1 MVTAARM
8 EAGKPTMAARR
19 RGRGE
24 RPSPVNGWLVVD
36 KPSGVTSTTVCNRVR
51 RLAGNA
57 KTGHGGT
64 LDPLATGVL
73 PIAFGEATKT
83 VGYTMDARKSYRFT
97 VRWGEARDTDDA
109 DGEIVETAAGRPGVR
124 EIEAALPRF
133 IGEIEQTPPIYSAV
147 KIGGERAYKL
157 AREDRAV
164 VPEPRQV
171 TVESFSLVR
180 QIDDDAAEF
189 DVVCGKGTYMRS
201 LARDLALALGTVGH
215 IAVLRRTAVGGFRE
229 ADAMTLA
236 SLEALG
242 HIPPDFEGL
251 LPVETA
257 LADIPALALSGSEA
271 ATLRSGQVVQLFRTS
286 DLPRLGEIADGSTV
300 RATAGG
306 KLVAVAR
313 LEGGRVRPVRVM
325 NH

>member
-1 MVTAARM
+1 M
-8 EAGKPTMAARR
+8 AGSR
-19 RGRGE
+19 RGRRE
-24 RPSPVNGWLVVD
+24 RASPVNGWLIVD
-36 KPSGVTSTTVCNRVR
+36 KPSGMTSTTVCNRVR
-51 RLAGNA
+51 RLAGNS

-83 VGYTMDARKSYRFT
+83 VAYTMDARKSYRFV

-109 DGEIVETAAGRPGVR
+109 DGEVVETSTERPGR
-124 EIEAALPRF
+124 EEIVAGLPRF
-133 IGEIEQTPPIYSAV
+133 VGEIEQTPPIYSAV

-157 AREDRAV
+157 ARENRAAL
-164 VPEPRQV
+164 PEPRRV
-171 TVESFSLVR
+171 RVDSFDLVR
-180 QIDDDAAEF
+180 EIDADAAEF
-189 DVVCGKGTYMRS
+189 EVVCGKGTYMRS

-215 IAVLRRTAVGGFRE
+215 IAVLRRTAVGPFRE

-242 HIPPDFEGL
+242 HIPPEFEGI

-271 ATLRSGQVVQLFRTS
+271 ATLRSGQVVQLFRTA
-286 DLPRLGEIADGSTV
+286 DLPRLGEIADGATV

>member
-1 MVTAARM
+1 MTGKHRM
-8 EAGKPTMAARR
+8 ARR
-19 RGRGE
+19 RTGR
-24 RPSPVNGWLVVD
+24 PVHGWVVID
-36 KPSGVTSTTVCNRVR
+36 KPAGMSSAHVVARVK
-51 RLAGNA
+51 RLVGAA
-57 KTGHGGT
+57 KAGHGGT

-83 VGYTMDARKSYRFT
+83 VAYTMDARKSYRFV

-109 DGEIVETAAGRPGVR
+109 DGEIVETSIERPSREEIVAGLG
-124 EIEAALPRF
+124 RF
-133 IGEIEQTPPIYSAV
+133 VGEIEQTPPIYSAV

-157 AREDRAV
+157 ARENRAAL
-164 VPEPRQV
+164 PEPRRV
-171 TVESFSLVR
+171 RVESFELLR
-180 QIDDDAAEF
+180 EIDEDSAEF
-189 DVVCGKGTYMRS
+189 EVVCGKGTYMRS
-201 LARDLALALGTVGH
+201 LARDLALSLGTVGH
-215 IAVLRRTAVGGFRE
+215 IAALRRTAVGPFRE

-242 HIPPDFEGL
+242 HIPPDFEGI

-271 ATLRSGQVVQLFRTS
+271 ATLRSGQVVQLFRTT
-286 DLPRLGEIADGSTV
+286 DLPRLGEIADGATV